1 MSSNI
6 NLAEQFFAATASGDA
21 DALRRL
27 CTEDFEASQNGG
39 RSMPVDQLAAFSR
52 AVLSVVSD
60 FRYENAL
67 RRETENGFVE
77 EHDVVC
83 TLPGG
88 EGLSVRVCV
97 VADVRDG
104 RIASL
109 REYVDLAAAKG
120 LMEALAAA

>member
-6 NLAEQFFAATASGDA
+6 KLAEQFFVATASADA
-21 DALRRL
+21 DALQRL

-39 RSMPVDQLAAFSR
+39 RPMQVDQLAAFSR
-52 AVLSVVSD
+52 AVLKVVSD
-60 FRYENAL
+60 FRYENPL

-77 EHDVVC
+77 EHDVLC

-88 EGLSVRVCV
+88 ERLSVRVCV

-104 RIASL
+104 RISSL